1 MSGEAWIGRG
11 VAAVALVALVPVLV
25 PLAVWIALDSP
36 GGPVYRQTRVGR
48 DGKPFTLFKLRSMR
62 QRAEAD
68 LALTQGAA
76 DPRVTRPGR
85 FIRRTKLDELPQ
97 LLNVVRGDM
106 GWVGPRPEVPAYV
119 AHYTAAQRAVLSVP
133 PGLTDPASLAGFD
146 EAEEIAQAADPER
159 HYLDVILPRKL
170 ALQLDYLGRRT
181 WWTDLGVIAGTARRM
196 LSARRG

>member
-1 MSGEAWIGRG
+1 MSGGTWIGRA

-62 QRAEAD
+62 QRAEAG

-85 FIRRTKLDELPQ
+85 FIRRTKLDELP
-97 LLNVVRGDM
+97 
-106 GWVGPRPEVPAYV
+106 
-119 AHYTAAQRAVLSVP
+119 
-133 PGLTDPASLAGFD
+133 
-146 EAEEIAQAADPER
+146 
-159 HYLDVILPRKL
+159 
-170 ALQLDYLGRRT
+170 
-181 WWTDLGVIAGTARRM
+181 
-196 LSARRG
+196 